1 MKKSDSIANLAKA
14 LTAFQSVVDGAKK
27 SSSNPFYKSKYADL
41 GEIWKTIR
49 EPLCANGLSI
59 VQTGEMSDGE
69 LVHVETTLLHE
80 SGEYVSGTMSARV
93 VQKLDKNTN
102 TVYVDPQGVGSA
114 ITYARRYGLSAILG
128 IHQEDDDANEAS
140 NVGKKA
146 GKPIDGSQ
154 IATQPESV
162 SDEPVISAKAKALQ
176 KDIAI
181 IVKDL
186 IGSTHDGWE
195 VPTRKENS
203 FKKHLG
209 TKTLA
214 ECGDTEKLTTYLAYM
229 QKYQSDALADTK
241 VKAFDR
247 IQSMSDN
254 DAYEYRAAINDCSNM
269 AEITGILASIDSEV
283 AK

>member
-1 MKKSDSIANLAKA
+1 MKKSESIATLASA
-14 LTAFQSVVDGAKK
+14 LNKFQSAVDGAKK
-27 SSSNPFYKSKYADL
+27 SSENPFHKNKYADL
-41 GEIWKTIR
+41 AEIWRTIR
-49 EPLCANGLSI
+49 EPLTANGLS
-59 VQTGEMSDGE
+59 VTQLTEETDGNTIS
-69 LVHVETTLLHE
+69 VETVLLHN
-80 SGEYVSGTMSARV
+80 SGEWLSGTITM
-93 VQKLDKNTN
+93 KPTK
-102 TVYVDPQGVGSA
+102 VDPQGIGSA

-154 IATQPESV
+154 IVTQAESV

-229 QKYQSDALADTK
+229 QKYQSDALADAK